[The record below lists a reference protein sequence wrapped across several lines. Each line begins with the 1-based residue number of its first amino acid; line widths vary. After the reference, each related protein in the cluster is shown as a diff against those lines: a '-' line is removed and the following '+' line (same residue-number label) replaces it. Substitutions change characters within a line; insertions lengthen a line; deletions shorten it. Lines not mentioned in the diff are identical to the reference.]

1 MEKLTKGH
9 WGKKM
14 SRSGWEKGLTCDN
27 FNYRKNGNY
36 SQSWM
41 NK

>member
-27 FNYRKNGNY
+27 FNYRKMEIIASHG
-36 SQSWM
+36 
-41 NK
+41 